1 MIQPDDEA
9 LKARLTMAE
18 GRVEYAYEDSL
29 GFLTIGI
36 GHLIDRR
43 KGGGLPGPII
53 DALYA
58 YDVAAKFG
66 ELDAAF
72 PWWQQLDDARQR
84 VMAEL
89 VFNMGAHGLSQF
101 TKFLAAMQS
110 GDWATAGAELKDSR
124 AYQQEPHRFDA
135 MIAAI
140 EAPDA
145 PAVA

>member
-9 LKARLTMAE
+9 LKARLILAE
-18 GRVEYAYEDSL
+18 GRVEYAYPDSR

-36 GHLIDRR
+36 GHLVDKR

-58 YDVAAKFG
+58 YDVTAKFN

-72 PWWQQLDDARQR
+72 PWWKDLDDARQR

-89 VFNMGAHGLSQF
+89 VFNMGARGLSEF

-110 GDWATAGAELKDSR
+110 GDWVTAGAELKDSR
-124 AYQQEPHRFDA
+124 AYGQEPRRFDA
-135 MIAAI
+135 LIATLESG
-140 EAPDA
+140 EAP
-145 PAVA
+145 PVA